1 MEALRTVLNNNP
13 EIMDIISTLFAVVC
27 YILYIIIHAKVTKS
41 GTTLKTIV
49 KEKVSGLETLVD
61 SNVSKLQTVVND
73 STSKTRND
81 YLALSEKQKE
91 LEKRIF
97 SNDKALQEI
106 TSLSKQTVE
115 ALQLLIAQNVV
126 IAKAQKA
133 AYEATVI
140 NPETINSLR
149 GMLNLII
156 GNDKSASE
164 MNTTLRKL
172 EKAAF
177 VTENITSV
185 IDENSDN
192 GEEV

>member
-27 YILYIIIHAKVTKS
+27 YILYIIIQAKVTKS
-41 GTTLKTIV
+41 DTTLKTIV
-49 KEKVSGLETLVD
+49 KE
-61 SNVSKLQTVVND
+61 NVSKLQTVVND

-106 TSLSKQTVE
+106 TSLSKQNVE

-164 MNTTLRKL
+164 MNATLRKL

-177 VTENITSV
+177 ATENITSV

>member
-27 YILYIIIHAKVTKS
+27 YILYIIIQAKVTKS

-73 STSKTRND
+73 SISKTSND

-106 TSLSKQTVE
+106 TSLSKQNVE

-172 EKAAF
+172 EKASF

>member
-27 YILYIIIHAKVTKS
+27 YILYIIIQAKVTKS

-49 KEKVSGLETLVD
+49 KEKVSGLEALVD

-73 STSKTRND
+73 STRKTSND

-106 TSLSKQTVE
+106 TSLSKQNVE